1 MKKQWLNKQNNDKC
15 ILFFN
20 EWAMDETIIS
30 HLNFDEFDICMFNN
44 YNSISSIEDDF
55 SQYSEIYVVA
65 WSLGVWVASK
75 VLANSNIKFTKTI
88 AINGTQQP
96 IDDKFGINP
105 SIFQNTLEEWNEKNR
120 KTFYLQM
127 FGDNKKYRLMSAGI
141 NKNKAIYQKNELRNL
156 QIKISLK
163 ESFRLKFNTAL
174 IGSNDLFF
182 TPQNQFNY
190 WKRKTKIVISEF
202 DHYPF
207 TSFEGWKQIAQL

>member
-1 MKKQWLNKQNNDKC
+1 MKKQWLNKQNNNNC

-20 EWAMDETIIS
+20 EWAMDETVIS
-30 HLNFDEFDICMFNN
+30 HLNNDEFDICMFNN

-75 VLANSNIKFTKTI
+75 VLTNSNIKFTKTI

-96 IDDKFGINP
+96 IDDKFGINS
-105 SIFQNTLEEWNEKNR
+105 SIFQNTLEEWNENNR
-120 KTFYLQM
+120 NNFYLKM
-127 FGDNKKYRLMSAGI
+127 FGDNKKYRHLSNRI
-141 NKNKAIYQKNELRNL
+141 SQEKAIYQKNELRNL

-163 ESFRLKFNTAL
+163 ENLNLKFNTAL
-174 IGSNDLFF
+174 IGSKDLFF

-190 WKRKTKIVISEF
+190 WKRKSKVVFSEF
-202 DHYPF
+202 EHYPF
-207 TSFEGWKQIAQL
+207 KSFQGWREIAQL